1 VGIATYNRRLVFPRN
16 QNSKEEEVSKEK
28 EGKILYLRK
37 IKHTMSLL
45 LHSGKQTLMKI
56 SSSIG

>member
-16 QNSKEEEVSKEK
+16 QSSKEEEVSKDE

-37 IKHTMSLL
+37 IKHTISLL
-45 LHSGKQTLMKI
+45 LHSRK
-56 SSSIG
+56 